1 MTENSTAN
9 QVVAKTVITL
19 TMIHPVDLD
28 PAEMSPADIAYHLDE
43 GEFVGGRTAITT
55 IAVPDHDVQRELK
68 ALGNDGTFF
77 QLSEAVD
84 IG

>member
-1 MTENSTAN
+1 MIDNAT
-9 QVVAKTVITL
+9 QHQHVAKTVITL

-28 PAEMSPADIAYHLDE
+28 PAEMSPADIAYHLDG
-43 GEFVGGRTAITT
+43 GEFVGGRTSITT
-55 IAVPDHDVQRELK
+55 TAILDIDVEQELK

-77 QLSEAVD
+77 ELDTALA